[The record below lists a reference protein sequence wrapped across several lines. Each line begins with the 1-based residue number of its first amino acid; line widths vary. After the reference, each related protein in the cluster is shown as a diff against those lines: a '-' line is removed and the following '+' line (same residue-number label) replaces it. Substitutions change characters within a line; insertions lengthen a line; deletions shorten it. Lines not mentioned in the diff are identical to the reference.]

1 MPKLAAIPFSLL
13 ELSPMQQ
20 GSTVSSTLAN
30 SVAYAQ
36 RADELGFNRFWMAE
50 HHNMPGIVC
59 AATSVLIGHIAGQ
72 TQNIRVGA
80 GGVMLPNHPPLIVAE
95 QFGTLESLYPG
106 RIDLGL
112 GRAPGSDH
120 ITSRALRRDERRA
133 ENFADEVTELQSL
146 LGPSDGVSPVRAIPG
161 ENTNVPIWLLGS
173 SLYSAQ
179 LAAKKGL
186 PYAFAGHFAPR
197 FVYDAIALYRR
208 EFQPSNVLDKPY
220 VMLGLPVVVA
230 DTDEHAAFLSTTSKQ
245 RILALLRGDPLWLT
259 PPVKT
264 MDGLWNTQEQAQVES
279 FLGLSVVGGPVTV
292 AHKLKMI
299 AKELGVDEF
308 IFTND
313 LYESEDRH
321 RALEILSDLKNS

>member
-1 MPKLAAIPFSLL
+1 MTVLNNMHFSLL
-13 ELSPMQQ
+13 ELSPMKEHE
-20 GSTVSSTLAN
+20 TVSQTLAN

-36 RADELGFNRFWMAE
+36 KADELGFNRFWMAE
-50 HHNMPGIVC
+50 HHNMLGIVC

-72 TQNIRVGA
+72 THNIRVGA
-80 GGVMLPNHPPLIVAE
+80 GGVMLPNHPPLVVAE

-133 ENFADEVTELQSL
+133 ENFADEVTELQTL
-146 LGPSDGVSPVRAIPG
+146 LGPYDGSHPVRAIPG

-197 FVYDAIALYRR
+197 FVHDAIALYRR
-208 EFQPSNVLDKPY
+208 EFKPSVVLDKPY
-220 VMLGLPVVVA
+220 VMLGLPVVAA
-230 DTDEHAAFLSTTSKQ
+230 DTDEQAQYLSTTSKQ
-245 RILALLRGDPLWLT
+245 RVLALLRGQALWLK
-259 PPVKT
+259 PPVKS
-264 MDGLWNTQEQAQVES
+264 MAGLWSQQEQAQVES
-279 FLGLSVVGGPVTV
+279 FLGLSVVGGPATIK
-292 AHKLKMI
+292 HKLEII
-299 AKELGVDEF
+299 AKELAVDEF

-313 LYESEDRH
+313 LYQSEDRE
-321 RALEILSDLKNS
+321 RALEILSGLKNS

>member
-1 MPKLAAIPFSLL
+1 MSGLSAIPFSLL
-13 ELSPMQQ
+13 ELSPMKE
-20 GSTVSSTLAN
+20 GATVSSTLAN
-30 SVAYAQ
+30 SAAYAQ
-36 RADELGFNRFWMAE
+36 KADELGFNRFWMAE

-72 TQNIRVGA
+72 TKTIRVGA

-95 QFGTLESLYPG
+95 QYGTLESLYPG

-133 ENFADEVTELQSL
+133 ENFANEVTELQTL
-146 LGPSDGVSPVRAIPG
+146 LGPYDGSHPVRAIPG

-186 PYAFAGHFAPR
+186 PYVFAGHFAPR

-208 EFQPSNVLDKPY
+208 EFQPSDVLDKPY
-220 VMLGLPVVVA
+220 VMLGLPIVA
-230 DTDEHAAFLSTTSKQ
+230 ADSDEHAQFLATTSKQ
-245 RILALLRGDPLWLT
+245 RILALLRGDPLWLKA
-259 PPVKT
+259 PVKS
-264 MDGLWNTQEQAQVES
+264 MAGLWNEQEQAQVEN
-279 FLGLSVVGGPVTV
+279 FLGLSVVGSPVTI
-292 AHKLKMI
+292 AHKLNMI
-299 AKELGVDEF
+299 VKELGVDEF

-313 LYESEDRH
+313 LYQSSDRH
-321 RALEILSDLKNS
+321 HALEILRSIKA

>member
-1 MPKLAAIPFSLL
+1 MKENAS
-13 ELSPMQQ
+13 
-20 GSTVSSTLAN
+20 VSSTLAN

-36 RADELGFNRFWMAE
+36 KADELGFNRFWMAE

-72 TQNIRVGA
+72 TRNIRVGA

-133 ENFADEVTELQSL
+133 ESFAEEVSELQTL
-146 LGPSDGVSPVRAIPG
+146 LGPHDGSYPVRAIPG

-197 FVYDAIALYRR
+197 FLYDAIALYRR
-208 EFQPSNVLDKPY
+208 EFKPSSVLDKPY
-220 VMLGLPVVVA
+220 VMLGLPVVAA
-230 DTDEHAAFLSTTSKQ
+230 DTDEQAQYLASTSKQ
-245 RILALLRGDPLWLT
+245 RVLALMRGHPLWLK
-259 PPVKT
+259 PPVKS
-264 MDGLWNTQEQAQVES
+264 MDKLWSGQEQAQVES
-279 FLGLSVVGGPVTV
+279 FLGLSVVGGPATV
-292 AHKLKMI
+292 KHKLEMI
-299 AKELGVDEF
+299 AKELAVDEF

-321 RALEILSDLKNS
+321 RALEILSRLKSS

>member
-1 MPKLAAIPFSLL
+1 MSGLSAIPFSLL
-13 ELSPMQQ
+13 ELSPMKQDA
-20 GSTVSSTLAN
+20 TVSSTLAN

-36 RADELGFNRFWMAE
+36 KADELGFNRFWMAE
-50 HHNMPGIVC
+50 HHNMLGIVC
-59 AATSVLIGHIAGQ
+59 AATSVLIGHIAGK
-72 TQNIRVGA
+72 TKNIRVGA
-80 GGVMLPNHPPLIVAE
+80 GGVMLPNHPPLVVAE

-133 ENFADEVTELQSL
+133 ENFAEEVTELQTL
-146 LGPSDGVSPVRAIPG
+146 LGPYDGSHPVRAIPG

-208 EFQPSNVLDKPY
+208 EFKPSEVLAKPH
-220 VMLGLPVVVA
+220 VMLGLPVVAA
-230 DTDEHAAFLSTTSKQ
+230 DTDEQAQFLATTSKQ
-245 RILALLRGDPLWLT
+245 RILALLRGDPLWLK
-259 PPVKT
+259 PPVST
-264 MDGLWNTQEQAQVES
+264 MDGLWSAQEQAQVEN
-279 FLGLSVVGGPVTV
+279 FLGLSVVGSPITV
-292 AHKLKMI
+292 AHKLAML
-299 AKELGVDEF
+299 AKELSVDEF

-321 RALEILSDLKNS
+321 RALEILMAIKS

>member
-1 MPKLAAIPFSLL
+1 MSGLSAIPFSLL
-13 ELSPMQQ
+13 ELSPMKQDA
-20 GSTVSSTLAN
+20 TVSSTLAN

-36 RADELGFNRFWMAE
+36 KADELGFNRFWMAE
-50 HHNMPGIVC
+50 HHNMLGIVC
-59 AATSVLIGHIAGQ
+59 AATSVLIGHIAGK
-72 TQNIRVGA
+72 TKNIRVGA
-80 GGVMLPNHPPLIVAE
+80 GGVMLPNHPPLVVAE

-112 GRAPGSDH
+112 GRALGSDH

-133 ENFADEVTELQSL
+133 ENFAEEVTELQTL
-146 LGPSDGVSPVRAIPG
+146 LGPYDGSHPVRAIPG

-208 EFQPSNVLDKPY
+208 EFKPSEVLAKPH
-220 VMLGLPVVVA
+220 VMLGLPVVAA
-230 DTDEHAAFLSTTSKQ
+230 DTDEQAQFLATTSKQ
-245 RILALLRGDPLWLT
+245 RILALLRGDPLWLK
-259 PPVKT
+259 PPVST
-264 MDGLWNTQEQAQVES
+264 MDGLWSAQEQAQVEN
-279 FLGLSVVGGPVTV
+279 FLGLSVVGSPITV
-292 AHKLKMI
+292 AHKLAML
-299 AKELGVDEF
+299 AKELSVDEF

-321 RALEILSDLKNS
+321 RALEILMAIKS